1 MRIRMTLKLYD
12 RDREMT
18 PFARRNAKTHWI
30 AQLYKRGDCF
40 EIDPALNSLRRWY
53 DFSICKFTSYELRII
68 YEDAVM
74 PGAIQQARCRF
85 CDKSVLGWH
94 MRPFTANGLFCRDH
108 TLGPLVCAAPPADA
122 AAPSR
127 IDELLAHEVS
137 CPMRAAFEQTDE
149 SSLQAPT
156 CFREGDALAEVLRM
170 HSSTTKED
178 GDLHHLAT
186 LFDTDEL
193 AALATKPVVPASFS
207 DEIQAA
213 NARVYEALTS
223 CSFLRCRT
231 CRDGSISL
239 VECFCQEC
247 TAWAE
252 GASARS
258 DGSSSFDLSISGA
271 SDDAAHG
278 AAPVAGSSGRVGRAF
293 ESVSVAYRHSRRVL
307 QRHTIERVD
316 APLKKPTKSSAE
328 IASRRRKRHK
338 VDLGDS
344 VRAPKATIPDVYGA
358 AGDGGLAGLPS
369 VLPVHISWSQARR
382 CLCVSVPVV
391 VDGAKRRISKDVRP
405 SDYGDNALSAFRAA
419 VALKQEILEDPAS
432 FVRFKIRRKKS
443 RLIGAPCVEEG
454 PAKVDEEDD
463 LLAD

>member
-1 MRIRMTLKLYD
+1 
-12 RDREMT
+12 
-18 PFARRNAKTHWI
+18 
-30 AQLYKRGDCF
+30 
-40 EIDPALNSLRRWY
+40 
-53 DFSICKFTSYELRII
+53 
-68 YEDAVM
+68 M

-85 CDKSVLGWH
+85 CAKSVLGWH
-94 MRPFTANGLFCRDH
+94 TRPLTSNGLFCRDH

-122 AAPSR
+122 AAPGR

-178 GDLHHLAT
+178 GDLHHLA
-186 LFDTDEL
+186 LFFDTDEL
-193 AALATKPVVPASFS
+193 ASLATKPVVPACFS

-223 CSFLRCRT
+223 CPFLRCRT

-278 AAPVAGSSGRVGRAF
+278 AAPGVGSSGRVGRTF
-293 ESVSVAYRHSRRVL
+293 GSVSVAYRHSRRVL

-338 VDLGDS
+338 VTLATQFVHRRRPSLMCTEPRATVAWLDCPVCYLFIFRGRRRGVAS
-344 VRAPKATIPDVYGA
+344 VF
-358 AGDGGLAGLPS
+358 
-369 VLPVHISWSQARR
+369 R
-382 CLCVSVPVV
+382 CLLLSMVPS
-391 VDGAKRRISKDVRP
+391 GASRRMFGLLTTVITHYRP
-405 SDYGDNALSAFRAA
+405 FVLLS
-419 VALKQEILEDPAS
+419 L
-432 FVRFKIRRKKS
+432 
-443 RLIGAPCVEEG
+443 
-454 PAKVDEEDD
+454 
-463 LLAD
+463 